1 MPIPAAAT
9 TVIGPLRA
17 ASRAFFPFRATS
29 RSWSVTPKTPA
40 SPSYGD
46 VPASFFTWTASSN
59 GIGSSP

>member
-9 TVIGPLRA
+9 TFIGPLFA
-17 ASRAFFPFRATS
+17 ACSAFCPFRATS

-46 VPASFFTWTASSN
+46 SPALFFTWTDSSY
-59 GIGSSP
+59 GIGAAP